1 MVTTFSTKL
10 DQFFRPIPAIHQ
22 DIELTRE
29 RKLEASKD
37 PFGQGD
43 FGLKATPSSAPLGV
57 IELGPEGQEKVLIEQ
72 GREHP
77 LVAKDIGHVLSMIFI
92 PTTSWDLSASL
103 FAKGIIHDKKEDRMG
118 FDPQGMEELM
128 QGDFCNLLQGPD
140 VLAQESSEAAEGA
153 VQKRPTEGLNH

>member
-1 MVTTFSTKL
+1 MVTTLSTKL
-10 DQFFRPIPAIHQ
+10 DQFFRPIPAVHQ
-22 DIELTRE
+22 YIELTRK
-29 RKLEASKD
+29 RKVEYSED

-43 FGLKATPSSAPLGV
+43 FCLKGTPSSASLGV

-92 PTTSWDLSASL
+92 PATSWDLLAGL
-103 FAKGIIHDKKEDRMG
+103 LGKGIIHDKKEDRMG
-118 FDPQGMEELM
+118 FDPQGMKELM

-140 VLAQESSEAAEGA
+140 VLPQESGEAGEGP